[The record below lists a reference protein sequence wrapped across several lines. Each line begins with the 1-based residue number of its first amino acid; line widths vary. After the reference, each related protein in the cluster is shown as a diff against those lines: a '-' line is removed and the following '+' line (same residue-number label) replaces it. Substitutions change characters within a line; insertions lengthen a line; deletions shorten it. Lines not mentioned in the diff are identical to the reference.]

1 VLSCRELTELITSY
15 MEGRLKFRQRLRIQ
29 MHLGMCR
36 HCRRYLRQMKS
47 TVRLLGALPD
57 GALPKELESELMRRF
72 ADWKEKPSRG

>member
-1 VLSCRELTELITSY
+1 VLTCRELTELITNY
-15 MEGRLKFRQRLRIQ
+15 MEGKLSLRQRLRIQ

-57 GALPKELESELMRRF
+57 GALPPQLEAELMRRF
-72 ADWKEKPSRG
+72 ADWKEKPGRG